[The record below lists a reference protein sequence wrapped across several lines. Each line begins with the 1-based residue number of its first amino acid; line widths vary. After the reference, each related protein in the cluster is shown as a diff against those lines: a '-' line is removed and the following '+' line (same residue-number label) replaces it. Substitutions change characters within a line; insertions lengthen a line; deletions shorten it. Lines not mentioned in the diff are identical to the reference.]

1 MLYFLDMQSKTK
13 KRMNNFV
20 SIKNNKIMNY
30 KIGDKVKFLD
40 EIGGGII
47 VEIVDANMVMVE
59 GGDGFPVPCMIT
71 QLIPE
76 GGFEESF
83 RKDEDAELEIE
94 LENELEATDHKVEV
108 DNEVEAIEQEI
119 QADKE
124 VSKDE
129 DLPGKG
135 RGEKEEQPGVYF
147 ALVPQE
153 SEMGLITNMY
163 LINIS
168 TYHILFQL
176 GKEMPDGMKNLD
188 KDDLAPGEKVHL
200 GYLPDWMENESMKIK
215 YQILFFRKGT
225 YTYKDPDVGI
235 LTLSQEKLDNP
246 GSYIENSFFTEKAL
260 LLIISQESS
269 GKKPAVH
276 RYLEKPENTSL
287 GVKKKS
293 PQKPEKSMAE
303 EVDLHIE
310 NIVDDYKDLSNREIL
325 KIQMDRFE
333 VSLEGAIRNRQKR
346 IIYIHGTGA
355 GKLKYQ
361 IRKTLDDK
369 YKRLKYQDA
378 SFMEFGYGAT
388 LVLLK

>member
-1 MLYFLDMQSKTK
+1 MRF
-13 KRMNNFV
+13 NV
-20 SIKNNKIMNY
+20 
-30 KIGDKVKFLD
+30 GDKVKFLD

-71 QLIPE
+71 QLIPA
-76 GGFEESF
+76 GGFEDSF
-83 RKDEDAELEIE
+83 RKEEEAEPKI
-94 LENELEATDHKVEV
+94 
-108 DNEVEAIEQEI
+108 EVEKEQETTEPKMEAEDEPETI
-119 QADKE
+119 ERDMQAGKE
-124 VSKDE
+124 RK
-129 DLPGKG
+129 KI
-135 RGEKEEQPGVYF
+135 EEQPGVYF

-153 SEMGLITNMY
+153 NEMGLITNMY

-168 TYHILFQL
+168 AYHILFQL

-200 GYLPDWMENESMKIK
+200 GYLPDWMEDENMNLK
-215 YQILFFRKGT
+215 YQILFFREGT

-235 LTLSQEKLDNP
+235 LSLVQEKLDNP
-246 GSYIENSFFTEKAL
+246 ASYVENSFFTENAL
-260 LLIISQESS
+260 LLIISQE
-269 GKKPAVH
+269 KKKKGSMEKFPVH
-276 RYLEKPENTSL
+276 SYLEKPGNSSL
-287 GVKKKS
+287 DLKKKTHPKS
-293 PQKPEKSMAE
+293 EKQNAE

-310 NIVDDYKDLSNREIL
+310 NIVDDHKDLSAREIL

-361 IRKTLDDK
+361 LRKALDDK
-369 YKRLKYQDA
+369 YKRLRYQDA
-378 SFMEFGYGAT
+378 SFMEYGYGAT
-388 LVLLK
+388 LVLL